1 MMPLKKIIHLIE
13 IGILS
18 AISFLIIVYLVK
30 TSNFSLEIFRDFL
43 KENTHSYFLF
53 GIILFFLLLLG
64 VSSSFLIFLTS
75 ILIDLKF
82 ALLIS
87 FIALFL
93 SSISAYQISNFVE
106 HKLIE
111 KYHFFYKFKFKFIEK
126 IFNKV
131 KDEIVEKTFIIIFVS
146 QVIVSFVPSSYVIGI
161 FKDKIKGFKFYTY
174 TFINSLIYSGSIV
187 FFGKIFLQ
195 LDYKDFLFLIFFGVI
210 LAIIIK
216 KIHLTSK
223 IKKYLI

>member
-1 MMPLKKIIHLIE
+1 MIFSRKIIHLIE

-18 AISFLIIVYLVK
+18 TLSFLIIVYLIK
-30 TSNFSLEIFRDFL
+30 TSNFNLEIFRNFL
-43 KENTHSYFLF
+43 EKNTHSYFLF
-53 GIILFFLLLLG
+53 GTILFFLLLLG

-75 ILIDLKF
+75 ILLDLKF

-93 SSISAYQISNFVE
+93 SSISAYQISNFIE

-111 KYHFFYKFKFKFIEK
+111 KYHFFYKFKFKLIEK
-126 IFNKV
+126 IFNKI
-131 KDEIVEKTFIIIFVS
+131 KDEIVEKTFIIIFIS
-146 QVIVSFVPSSYVIGI
+146 QVIISFVPSSYVIGI

-174 TFINSLIYSGSIV
+174 TFFNSLIYSVSIV

-195 LDYKDFLFLIFFGVI
+195 LDYKDFLFLIFFGII
-210 LAIIIK
+210 LSIIIK

-223 IKKYLI
+223 IKKHLI